1 MDFIRSGGVC
11 KISTNLAKIYNN
23 YELYKV
29 WWPLYDIDLIL
40 FVLRIQWAF
49 TFTQTESELR
59 NHKQSGARLTLA
71 ECYLQ
76 LEKLGEVDFEQLFA
90 TRE

>member
-1 MDFIRSGGVC
+1 MGVDTP
-11 KISTNLAKIYNN
+11 KRTIILGYIVTGI
-23 YELYKV
+23 
-29 WWPLYDIDLIL
+29 IL
-40 FVLRIQWAF
+40 FVLGIQWVF

-76 LEKLGEVDFEQLFA
+76 FKKLGEVDFEQLFA

>member
-1 MDFIRSGGVC
+1 MGVDTP
-11 KISTNLAKIYNN
+11 KRTIILGYIVAGI
-23 YELYKV
+23 V
-29 WWPLYDIDLIL
+29 L

-49 TFTQTESELR
+49 MFTQRESELQ
-59 NHKQSGARLTLA
+59 NHKQFGARLTSA

-90 TRE
+90 THE